1 MNAAT
6 DYVDPAVIDVAQS
19 LRTVLAQI
27 PFTEGRELR
36 PRPGSRWH
44 ADTQVP
50 LPASADPDTS
60 AGMYRIV
67 ESAGFFRLA
76 AGLDYMRGL
85 ESVLLSGSLYSTH
98 PFGRVALEAF
108 SYTAWLWAPG
118 LIVEQRVIRGL
129 LESQNAHTREITLCK
144 GLLRGRKAMPSNT
157 VRLIEEIQATC
168 DHKLQ
173 HVNTDLATMRQLV
186 AVKYGASEASG
197 QQHPSAT
204 SLVRTTL
211 DNAVRS
217 PHAGVAAY
225 GVLSSVTHSSPLY
238 LSNLLTVALPDQN
251 TGVDLQTISVFD
263 YLSPVYYAVVGMA
276 HCLHRITDCWGL
288 DPLHDRMQP
297 AIETLEQAML
307 HSGQNPLD
315 IDVAD

>member
-1 MNAAT
+1 MNAPT
-6 DYVDPAVIDVAQS
+6 DYVDPAVVDVARS
-19 LRTVLAQI
+19 LRTTLAEI

-36 PRPGSRWH
+36 PRPGSRWYT
-44 ADTQVP
+44 DTQVP

-67 ESAGFFRLA
+67 ESAGFFRLT

-98 PFGRVALEAF
+98 PLGRVALEAF

-157 VRLIEEIQATC
+157 VRRIEQIQTSC
-168 DHKLQ
+168 EQKLQ
-173 HVNTDLATMRQLV
+173 HVDTDLATMRQLV
-186 AVKYGASEASG
+186 AAECGASGASG
-197 QQHPSAT
+197 QQRPSAT
-204 SLVRTTL
+204 QLVRTTL
-211 DNAVRS
+211 DNALKS
-217 PHAGVAAY
+217 PHAGLAAY

-238 LSNLLTVALPDQN
+238 LSGLLTVALPDQH
-251 TGVDLQTISVFD
+251 TGVGLQTISVFD
-263 YLSPVYYAVVGMA
+263 YLSPVYCAVVGMA
-276 HCLHRITDCWGL
+276 HCVRRITDCWGL
-288 DPLHDRMQP
+288 DPLDDCMQP
-297 AIETLEQAML
+297 VVETLEQAML